1 MKRTIVSI
9 IASLVVIPAA
19 VAQSDGDVEAAV
31 YKALRAYEI
40 QGVQISVESGV
51 VTLSGKVDRCLAR
64 LDALQ
69 MTSRIRGVQ
78 AIADKIRVVGPR
90 IPDERL
96 RSYLEKMIAE
106 RTRQLGG
113 FGFGS
118 VAVGV
123 RDGVVTL
130 SGNAARQLANPVVAA
145 VAQTAGVKNLIDR
158 VQIVP
163 VYDTGWAQSGPAP
176 GFH

>member
-1 MKRTIVSI
+1 MKWTVVSS
-9 IASLVVIPAA
+9 IAFILAIPAA
-19 VAQSDGDVEAAV
+19 VAQSDGDVTAAV

-40 QGVQISVESGV
+40 QGVRISVESGV

-78 AIADKIRVVGPR
+78 AIEDKIQVAGPR
-90 IPDERL
+90 IADERL
-96 RSYLEKMIAE
+96 KAYLEKMIAE
-106 RTRQLGG
+106 RTRKLGG

-118 VAVGV
+118 ISVGV

-130 SGNAARQLANPVVAA
+130 SGNAAKQLAGPVAAA
-145 VAQTAGVKNLIDR
+145 VAQTTGVKNLIDR

-163 VYDTGWAQSGPAP
+163 LYDTGWAQSGATP